1 MYVYMYGSTN
11 GVLNN
16 VTPFNYITF
25 SACIEMTKLDGEKTN
40 RSYMHHVM
48 LTTKYPVWNI
58 GMFLDQSIKV

>member
-25 SACIEMTKLDGEKTN
+25 SVCIEMTKLDGENKLKLHAPCN
-40 RSYMHHVM
+40 VNH
-48 LTTKYPVWNI
+48 
-58 GMFLDQSIKV
+58 KVSSLE